1 MNWLIKKINKKR
13 RIIFLIILICLLISI
28 LSSYNLFDN
37 DASYKDGKK
46 SNTPYAV
53 QQHVSNVNIGSS
65 GKIESGMSAQ
75 ELWDQMKKD
84 GSRVNKYLKNP
95 KELQRLINAQRVTDY
110 LDTRENPDEEI
121 DWDAIN
127 DDVDSKEV
135 QGIVKLKRA
144 QTDGSIATLTYVDPE
159 TFQSYID
166 NYNNSG
172 SESDKQN
179 ALKHF
184 TLEKGYKSSSSFGTG
199 EAITAGTTITI
210 PSGLGAYHTYM
221 GWQMITSTSSTQYK
235 LREQA
240 GMNFDNEGFGRINGR
255 YVIACTTTFGN
266 VGDYIDFYQDDG
278 SVLQCIIGDIKNQN
292 DAGCNEWGHENGQ
305 VIIEFV
311 VDKGSWYNCN
321 HPNPGS
327 QGFHTEWNK
336 PLTKAINGGSYFDNP
351 SFGSSN
357 ITANGNTT
365 GGSSTIGND
374 VMKWP
379 TDGTDITSYFGLRD
393 APTAGASTNHGAI
406 DIGVPTGTN
415 VYATEAGTVIKA
427 EFNSSGGNWVWIDHG
442 NGYVTK
448 YLHNSQ
454 LKVSVGDKVTKGQ
467 VIALSGT
474 TGTSTGPHV
483 HFQIE
488 YNGEKVDPLSFKY
501 DNDMGNG
508 TGGFGSD
515 SSSLSTTNTF
525 YAKVATWSEIKTTV
539 TSNDP
544 AVEGKNEIEYNM
556 TTTKIDYE
564 QFVKAYRMPFDYLWA
579 LLVITQ
585 DKNFV
590 FDLANLVYNSEI
602 DITVHDNLSVNT
614 NITTDTYERQTKTI
628 TDNVRVKVEYSD
640 TKQSYDN
647 WDTEHENPYEVK
659 TTGTATETG
668 GPYEK
673 ETEVP
678 YKTTTTIIT
687 TTNTL
692 DVQLTRANVWIVD
705 YSQEFKQ
712 QKQEPIVSGSETGPD
727 TENYPEEPTR
737 TDGNDS
743 AGLAEGFRQE
753 VQAKYA
759 ASHTT
764 ATATIESLT
773 SKYYERIKDRI
784 VKIDNTLETTTY
796 ISEPAV
802 VKEKTDKN
810 SKEPNFV
817 TLLIEHKTAKGR
829 IISGRNILFNIL
841 KKGPNTSEVM
851 LDLTKYLLYKT
862 TGKDYGETAFDFSIF
877 DATQFKNVDGVE
889 GTSLLSE
896 FLKAWE
902 NGPMRDY
909 MLGKVSYRSSKSIYT
924 CVTEDKQNYIMYD
937 DIGSGNNNRNFGYGV
952 CFYVGKK
959 QQFINQ
965 SYFKDEGINI
975 EDSKY
980 QNYGVS
986 QLPVELVDNIKEKI
1000 IEEKREEV
1008 RKTAS
1013 AKNIKLTDYQV
1024 DALAALRYQGW
1035 QIGDFLD
1042 AYKKYGLDS
1051 RIRNTTTGMGT
1062 SSDRYKANWKLFSEG
1077 IYTDQHGKEIVLAS
1091 GGGILGSAYKVHKYM
1106 EENGYYYSLDTNL
1119 LKSTFEE
1126 SKRTKA
1132 VCCASYVSWV
1142 LRECGAI
1149 QETNHSATGLADLL
1163 QNKYHWQR
1171 IDGINNFKAGDVLYY
1186 PYGHI
1191 EIYAGDGQVYNAG
1204 SNNAITR
1211 ANPYTSNWYKQNTV
1225 YALRAPNSK

>member
-53 QQHVSNVNIGSS
+53 QQHVSNVDIGSN

-95 KELQRLINAQRVTDY
+95 KELQKLINAQRITDY
-110 LDTRENPDEEI
+110 LDTRENPDEDI

-127 DDVDSKEV
+127 EDVDSKEV

-508 TGGFGSD
+508 SGGFGSD

-525 YAKVATWSEIKTTV
+525 YAKVATWSEIKKTV

-544 AVEGKNEIEYNM
+544 TVEGKNETVYNM
-556 TTTKIDYE
+556 TSTKIDYE
-564 QFVKAYRMPFDYLWA
+564 QFVSGYRMPFDYLWA

-585 DKNFV
+585 DKDFI
-590 FDLANLVYNSEI
+590 FDVADLVYNSEI
-602 DITVHDNLSVNT
+602 NITVHDNLSVNT

-628 TDNVRVKVEYSD
+628 TDNVRVIAEYTDTIERYDSGD
-640 TKQSYDN
+640 TK
-647 WDTEHENPYEVK
+647 HENPHEGI
-659 TTGTATETG
+659 TTGRIVENG

-678 YKTTTTIIT
+678 YKTTTTVIT

-712 QKQEPIVSGSETGPD
+712 QKQDPVVSGSQTGPD

-784 VKIDNTLETTTY
+784 VKIDNTLETTKY

-802 VKEKTDKN
+802 IKEKTDKK

-817 TLLIEHKTAKGR
+817 TLLIKHKTAKGR

-841 KKGPNTSEVM
+841 KKGPNTKDVL

-862 TGKDYGETAFDFSIF
+862 TGKDYGMTEFDFSIF
-877 DATQFKNVDGVE
+877 DPANFKSPSDQYGGSSNIEGVPGQIFDFLLSKGMPAPGAAAVVGNIERESTFDPKSTNGTHTGLCQWSNSDRFVKLKAYASSKGKDWSDVDIQLEFLWSELEESYKDVKNVMMSSSSEADMEYATWYWGRHFEVYFLGNYESTKNMTEPKTRYGCAQKWYKEWQEKHTGGSANVQAGEAAKIQGTEARIQWLYDGKGVPKSEAENNKYLETFQVE
-889 GTSLLSE
+889 YLDQNGAHQTMNITMHKK
-896 FLKAWE
+896 LKTEVQAIF
-902 NGPMRDY
+902 RD
-909 MLGKVSYRSSKSIYT
+909 MVSAGFRIVGGDVSYRQWGTDDGFNGQFKQSAHTYGHAFD
-924 CVTEDKQNYIMYD
+924 VNPEQNYCIYGD
-937 DIGSGNNNRNFGYGV
+937 GSI
-952 CFYVGKK
+952 VGKFYKPGENPYSVTPEIINIWK
-959 QQFINQ
+959 QHGFYWGGDWNSPKDYMHF
-965 SYFKDEGINI
+965 SYFD
-975 EDSKY
+975 
-980 QNYGVS
+980 
-986 QLPVELVDNIKEKI
+986 
-1000 IEEKREEV
+1000 
-1008 RKTAS
+1008 
-1013 AKNIKLTDYQV
+1013 
-1024 DALAALRYQGW
+1024 
-1035 QIGDFLD
+1035 
-1042 AYKKYGLDS
+1042 
-1051 RIRNTTTGMGT
+1051 
-1062 SSDRYKANWKLFSEG
+1062 
-1077 IYTDQHGKEIVLAS
+1077 H
-1091 GGGILGSAYKVHKYM
+1091 
-1106 EENGYYYSLDTNL
+1106 
-1119 LKSTFEE
+1119 
-1126 SKRTKA
+1126 
-1132 VCCASYVSWV
+1132 
-1142 LRECGAI
+1142 
-1149 QETNHSATGLADLL
+1149 
-1163 QNKYHWQR
+1163 
-1171 IDGINNFKAGDVLYY
+1171 
-1186 PYGHI
+1186 
-1191 EIYAGDGQVYNAG
+1191 
-1204 SNNAITR
+1204 
-1211 ANPYTSNWYKQNTV
+1211 
-1225 YALRAPNSK
+1225 